1 MAEGDNQDEFALPPR
16 KNPDLVGHEAA
27 EAILLDAWRSRRLA
41 HGWLINGPP
50 GIGKATLAYRFAR
63 FVLAGGGVGG
73 LFADQAPCLEM
84 DPSEP
89 IFRRVAAGGHADLL
103 TVEKSFDTKRKRIR
117 DEIVVGDVRAITP
130 FMRLTSSEGGWRVV
144 VVDCADEMNQK
155 AANALL
161 KILEEP
167 PDNALLLLISHSP
180 GRLLPTI
187 RSRCRALALRPLA
200 EDRVAGLL
208 SRHRPDLTPGETRSL
223 ARLAEGS
230 PGRALRLDD
239 AGGLALYGDMV
250 GLLDGG
256 AGRGGLD
263 VAALHGLAE
272 RVARPNAREA
282 YATLMDLLSQW
293 LVRLVRHGATGGA
306 TADYA
311 VIEGEGAVIESL
323 LARASL
329 EQWIGV
335 WEKIGR
341 LTVDVERV
349 NLDRKQVVITAFS
362 ALEATAR

>member
-1 MAEGDNQDEFALPPR
+1 
-16 KNPDLVGHEAA
+16 
-27 EAILLDAWRSRRLA
+27 
-41 HGWLINGPP
+41 
-50 GIGKATLAYRFAR
+50 
-63 FVLAGGGVGG
+63 
-73 LFADQAPCLEM
+73 
-84 DPSEP
+84 
-89 IFRRVAAGGHADLL
+89 
-103 TVEKSFDTKRKRIR
+103 
-117 DEIVVGDVRAITP
+117 
-130 FMRLTSSEGGWRVV
+130 
-144 VVDCADEMNQK
+144 
-155 AANALL
+155 
-161 KILEEP
+161 
-167 PDNALLLLISHSP
+167 
-180 GRLLPTI
+180 
-187 RSRCRALALRPLA
+187 
-200 EDRVAGLL
+200 VAGLL

-230 PGRALRLDD
+230 PGRALRIDD

-272 RVARPNAREA
+272 RVARPNARDA

>member
-1 MAEGDNQDEFALPPR
+1 M
-16 KNPDLVGHEAA
+16 
-27 EAILLDAWRSRRLA
+27 
-41 HGWLINGPP
+41 
-50 GIGKATLAYRFAR
+50 
-63 FVLAGGGVGG
+63 
-73 LFADQAPCLEM
+73 
-84 DPSEP
+84 
-89 IFRRVAAGGHADLL
+89 
-103 TVEKSFDTKRKRIR
+103 
-117 DEIVVGDVRAITP
+117 
-130 FMRLTSSEGGWRVV
+130 V

-180 GRLLPTI
+180 SRLLPTI

-208 SRHRPDLTPGETRSL
+208 SRHRPDLTIDETRSL

-230 PGRALRLDD
+230 PGRALRLAD

-250 GLLDGG
+250 GLLE
-256 AGRGGLD
+256 GGLD

-272 RVARPNAREA
+272 RVARPNARDA
-282 YATLMDLLSQW
+282 FATLMELLSQW
-293 LVRLVRHGATGGA
+293 LVRLVRLGASGGEI
-306 TADYA
+306 ADH
-311 VIEGEGAVIESL
+311 VVVEGEGAVIERL

-329 EQWIGV
+329 EQWIEV

-362 ALEATAR
+362 ALEAVAR